1 MKLNEILEKIL
12 TEARLDDRS
21 DIAIVKWI
29 IKNRGKEDL
38 PLYLSAIQ
46 EDELR
51 TVPHQ
56 GTGKQIL
63 VNQLEHSGFIII
75 LANSYANAKGWF
87 KEAIELFEAM
97 KARGC
102 NESTMLND
110 YGAALLNQMMIA
122 ERKVD
127 KNRLDLARKLIF
139 EAFEFDQK
147 VSKDSYIYPAYKNL
161 CYLRDIEDKHFWNM
175 SEIIILQITT
185 S

>member
-97 KARGC
+97 DFNILKPELQCIIRSLSM
-102 NESTMLND
+102 ESSGITSTKSWIRSEIGID
-110 YGAALLNQMMIA
+110 TSCKI
-122 ERKVD
+122 
-127 KNRLDLARKLIF
+127 DLTLKDLKTPLIF
-139 EAFEFDQK
+139 FMLLIVVTTDGGN
-147 VSKDSYIYPAYKNL
+147 PTNL
-161 CYLRDIEDKHFWNM
+161 VFASCL
-175 SEIIILQITT
+175 
-185 S
+185 